1 MESTEAVSA
10 AVGRVVGAGYAGC
23 EVVDRDLVLGTGERF
38 PFVLVGDGGR
48 LVLVLVRGD
57 DGPDVPG
64 AALAGLAT
72 SQRFLPAIAEHL
84 STTRVDPTLP
94 PVLWVVV
101 REASRATRDS
111 LERLAPGQV
120 RLFELVRIESR
131 RGTGEYLTEVQLG
144 SRPPAALPAG
154 SQLNPGARSGPSGL
168 APEPSIGLGALPT
181 HLRALAH
188 SIARRI
194 EHLDEAV
201 RATRAP
207 ESTVWHFDDDV
218 VASLAAC
225 GGKLHGSVPDVGFDA
240 PVEHAADVEAF
251 LGAAAERY
259 LHLLGEVEL
268 VAAPKLSSREPL
280 LTPEELAHFDPRS

>member
-48 LVLVLVRGD
+48 LVLVMVRGD

-64 AALAGLAT
+64 AALASLAS

-84 STTRVDPTLP
+84 STARIDPTLP
-94 PVLWVVV
+94 PVLWVVFV
-101 REASRATRDS
+101 REASRSTRDS

-144 SRPPAALPAG
+144 SRIPAALPTG
-154 SQLNPGARSGPSGL
+154 SQLTPCPLRPLRPRARALDRPRRPAHAPARAGPLGL
-168 APEPSIGLGALPT
+168 AP
-181 HLRALAH
+181 H
-188 SIARRI
+188 
-194 EHLDEAV
+194 
-201 RATRAP
+201 RAP
-207 ESTVWHFDDDV
+207 RRRRPRHPRPGIDR
-218 VASLAAC
+218 LA
-225 GGKLHGSVPDVGFDA
+225 L
-240 PVEHAADVEAF
+240 
-251 LGAAAERY
+251 R
-259 LHLLGEVEL
+259 
-268 VAAPKLSSREPL
+268 
-280 LTPEELAHFDPRS
+280 